1 MGNVVVKVELPE
13 AVVEFYGGPE
23 PLRQALSEGA
33 VLELVR
39 RGEIDPSRGSHLL
52 GMPLGDFARLMAA
65 HGIDYYSFTP
75 EEWAEEVSRVEE
87 MLQDLPREATRA
99 A

>member
-1 MGNVVVKVELPE
+1 MGNVVVEVEVPE
-13 AVVEFYGGPE
+13 AVVEFYGGPD

-33 VLELVR
+33 VQELVR
-39 RGEIDPSRGSHLL
+39 RGEIDPSQGSHLL
-52 GMPLGDFARLMAA
+52 GMPLADFARLMAA

-87 MLQDLPREATRA
+87 MLEELSRKPAQRI
-99 A
+99 